1 MTMLKDPSKKY
12 RRFKP
17 LKLEN
22 RQWPSKEL
30 TKVPRWLA
38 TDLRD
43 GNQSLVDPMDAEQ
56 KWKYFEMLVKLG
68 YKEIEISYPSS
79 GATDFD
85 FTRRLVTT
93 PGVVPSDVWLQVLSP
108 CRKDLIKKT
117 VESLKGAKKAILHLY
132 LATSPCFQRIVFG
145 MNNEQSKAL
154 AVECTK
160 YARSITK
167 DDPNSGVE
175 EWAYEFSPET
185 FSDSD
190 PEFVIE
196 ICEAVKAAWEPSKE
210 QPLIFNLPAT
220 VEMSTPNVYA
230 DQIEYFCTH
239 ITEREKIAVSLHP
252 HNDRGCA
259 VAAAELAQ
267 MAGAD
272 RVEGTLFGNG
282 ERTGNVDLVT
292 LGLNLYTQGIH
303 PGIDFSDINSI
314 IDVVEKSN
322 KIPVHPR
329 APYGGSLVVC
339 AFSGSH
345 QDAIKKGFVIRE
357 KENAGHEDP
366 WTMPYLP
373 LDPRDIGRTY
383 EAVIRV
389 NSQSGKGG
397 VAWIIKRTLELDL
410 PRGLQVDFSKIVQ
423 RETDALGRELLA
435 NEIKDLF
442 VDAYHLNRNPRFS
455 LVDYDITT
463 DRSSSPAPPAANEGE
478 KKSASNKNLRRRFK
492 GVIEIDGQEHEVAGV
507 GNGALSA
514 LANALKNLGID
525 LDIADYKEHA
535 VQRNTGKGRDTQAA
549 TYIECTNADA
559 HQKVWGVGIHE
570 DVVQSSLF
578 ALLGAA
584 SSFLTSRPGS
594 PFKPKRSNTGLLDV
608 KGSGPDLTAQNPS
621 GAPESSPD
629 AQQSV
634 QVNGAQGLNGH

>member
-1 MTMLKDPSKKY
+1 MTGMLKDPSKKY

-22 RQWPSKEL
+22 RQWPTKTL
-30 TKVPRWLA
+30 DKVPRWLA

-43 GNQSLVDPMDAEQ
+43 GNQSLVDPMDGEQ
-56 KWKYFEMLVKLG
+56 KWRYFQMLQKLG

-79 GATDFD
+79 GDTDYD
-85 FTRRLVTT
+85 FTRKLVTT
-93 PGVVPSDVWLQVLSP
+93 PGAVNDDVWLQVLSP
-108 CRKDLIKKT
+108 CRKELIRRT
-117 VESLKGAKKAILHLY
+117 IDSLKGAKKAILHLY
-132 LATSPCFQRIVFG
+132 VATSPCFQQIVFG
-145 MNNEQSKAL
+145 MNNEQQIEL

-167 DDPNSGVE
+167 DDPSTADT

-190 PEFVIE
+190 PEYVIQ

-210 QPLIFNLPAT
+210 NPIIFNLPAT

-230 DQIEYFCTH
+230 DQIEYFHTH
-239 ITEREKIAVSLHP
+239 ISEREKVAISLHP

-292 LGLNLYTQGIH
+292 LALNLYTQGIH
-303 PGIDFSDINSI
+303 PGIDFSDINSV
-314 IDVVEKSN
+314 IDIVEKSN
-322 KIPVHPR
+322 KIPVHQR
-329 APYGGSLVVC
+329 APYGGSLVTC

-345 QDAIKKGFVIRE
+345 QDAIKKGFNLRD
-357 KENAGHEDP
+357 KQRAGHEDP
-366 WTMPYLP
+366 WVMPYLP
-373 LDPRDIGRTY
+373 LDPQDIGRTY

-410 PRGLQVDFSKIVQ
+410 PRGLQIAFSKVVQ
-423 RETDALGRELLA
+423 RETDMLGRELLA

-442 VDAYHLNRNPRFS
+442 VEAYHLNRNPRFG

-463 DRSSSPAPPAANEGE
+463 DRSSSPAPPE
-478 KKSASNKNLRRRFK
+478 KGKTASNRNLRRQFK
-492 GVIEIDGQEHEVAGV
+492 GVIEIDGHEHKVEGV

-514 LANALKNLGID
+514 LANALKVLGID
-525 LDIADYKEHA
+525 LDVVDYKEHA
-535 VQRNTGKGRDTQAA
+535 IERQIGKRVDTQAA
-549 TYIECTNADA
+549 TYIECTAA
-559 HQKVWGVGIHE
+559 GAAQKVWGVGIHE
-570 DVVQSSLF
+570 DVVQSSLI

-584 SSFLTSRPGS
+584 SSFLTSRPGTPI
-594 PFKPKRSNTGLLDV
+594 PFSPKRSNTEHLEV
-608 KGSGPDLTAQNPS
+608 GPDLRQEQRALN
-621 GAPESSPD
+621 GAPESAPD
-629 AQQSV
+629 ASSKIV
-634 QVNGAQGLNGH
+634 AGLENQVNGS

>member
-1 MTMLKDPSKKY
+1 MVMLKDPSKKY

-17 LKLEN
+17 LKLEK

-56 KWKYFEMLVKLG
+56 KWRYFEMLVKLG

-79 GATDFD
+79 GPTDFD

-93 PGVVPSDVWLQVLSP
+93 PGVVPDDVWLQVLSP
-108 CRKDLIKKT
+108 CRKDLIQKT

-132 LATSPCFQRIVFG
+132 LATSPCFQRIVFN

-190 PEFVIE
+190 PEFVID

-210 QPLIFNLPAT
+210 RPLIFNLPAT

-303 PGIDFSDINSI
+303 PGIDFSDMTSI
-314 IDVVEKSN
+314 IDIVEKSN
-322 KIPVHPR
+322 KIPIHPR

-345 QDAIKKGFVIRE
+345 QDAIKKGFAIRD
-357 KENAGHEDP
+357 KENAGPEDP
-366 WTMPYLP
+366 WAVPYLP
-373 LDPRDIGRTY
+373 LDPADIGRTY

-410 PRGLQVDFSKIVQ
+410 PRGLQVAFSKIVQ

-442 VDAYHLNRNPRFS
+442 VDAYHLDRNPRFS

-463 DRSSSPAPPAANEGE
+463 DRSTSPAPPAAAKEGGE
-478 KKSASNKNLRRRFK
+478 KKSASNRNLRRRFK
-492 GVIEIDGQEHEVAGV
+492 GVIEIDGQEHEISGV

-525 LDIADYKEHA
+525 LDIADYQEHA

-549 TYIECTNADA
+549 TYIECTNAAA

-584 SSFLTSRPGS
+584 SSFLTSRPGTPV
-594 PFKPKRSNTGLLDV
+594 PFKKPTTEHLEVEGTGTT
-608 KGSGPDLTAQNPS
+608 SDLSAQQTN
-621 GAPESSPD
+621 GAPQSAPD
-629 AQQSV
+629 SQQNV
-634 QVNGAQGLNGH
+634 QANGH